1 MVHGTCRWCRR
12 TFWQFDALNELGVTE
27 EDPEFLRAS
36 GRRFWMILEWLHHFA
51 SVFSVVLRNHHFLRL
66 FFLKWMTVREW
77 LLEPTNLRRPQHR
90 KCEIFFEFWNSGGT
104 KWWHSFF
111 FKGSLWYKYGEWK
124 VKNLIDVEMLF
135 LLCSLF
141 FLSKSHGYAL

>member
-111 FKGSLWYKYGEWK
+111 LRESVIQVWRMESQEFDRCWD
-124 VKNLIDVEMLF
+124 VVLIMF
-135 LLCSLF
+135 II